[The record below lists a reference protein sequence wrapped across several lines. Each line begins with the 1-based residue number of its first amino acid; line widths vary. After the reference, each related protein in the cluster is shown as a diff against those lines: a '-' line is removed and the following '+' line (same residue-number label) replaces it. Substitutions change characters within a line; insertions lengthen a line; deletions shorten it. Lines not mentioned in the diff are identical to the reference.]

1 MITGIITALI
11 YIVLLAI
18 VVYLIIWV
26 LQIVGVALPPKIVQL
41 IWVVF
46 ALIVLLIL
54 VQVLLG
60 GGMPGLKLGRAALTV
75 IELRA

>member
-1 MITGIITALI
+1 MITAIITALI

-18 VVYLIIWV
+18 VVYLVIWV
-26 LQIVGVALPPKIVQL
+26 LQTIGIALPAKIIQL

-54 VQVLLG
+54 VQLLLG
-60 GGMPGLKLGRAALTV
+60 GTFPRLGRLSVPIWIHA
-75 IELRA
+75 

>member
-1 MITGIITALI
+1 MITAIITALI

-18 VVYLIIWV
+18 VVYLVIWV
-26 LQIVGVALPPKIVQL
+26 LQIIGVALPPKIIQL

-54 VQVLLG
+54 VQLFLG
-60 GGMPGLKLGRAALTV
+60 GGSPFSHGLRLGMHA
-75 IELRA
+75 

>member
-1 MITGIITALI
+1 MITAIITALI

-18 VVYLIIWV
+18 VVYLILWV
-26 LQIVGVALPPKIVQL
+26 LQTIGIALPAKIVQL

-54 VQVLLG
+54 VNLLLG
-60 GGMPGLKLGRAALTV
+60 GGLPHLGRLTM
-75 IELRA
+75 LHA